1 MKKILSL
8 VIAILVFSSML
19 CLNTLAVSA
28 EPVDVYVTI
37 SDKGTL
43 KVSAEKIS
51 VTDKDSDGSITI
63 DEALYAAHEKY
74 YTGGAAAGYA
84 SAPTAYGI
92 SIIKLWG
99 DTSGSFGYYLNNA
112 SAMSLAD
119 TVQNGDYIVAFVYSD
134 TASWSD
140 TYTFFDKNT
149 LDAERGEEI
158 TLVLKESGYD
168 DDWNPVVSPLAN
180 ATVTVNGEDTEYK
193 TDNEGKVT
201 VKFDKGGKYVISART
216 DETVIVPPVCVVTVP
231 VEEEQKPQII
241 PEQEEQKPEIND
253 EVPQKNESSPKT
265 SDDISCYIS
274 VILIAAATIAI
285 TLKKNA
291 FYEK

>member
-1 MKKILSL
+1 MKKLLL
-8 VIAILVFSSML
+8 VLLVALMLSSML
-19 CLNTLAVSA
+19 CLNTVAAAA
-28 EPVDVYVTI
+28 EPVEVYVTI

-51 VTDKDSDGSITI
+51 VADKNEDGTVTI
-63 DEALYAAHEKY
+63 DEALISAHDKLYE
-74 YTGGAAAGYA
+74 GGANAGYA
-84 SAPTAYGI
+84 SGQTQYGI
-92 SIIKLWG
+92 SMTKLWG

-119 TVQNGDYIVAFVYSD
+119 AVNNGDYIVAFVYSD

-149 LDAERGEEI
+149 LDAERGKEI
-158 TLVLKESGYD
+158 TLVLKESGFD
-168 DDWNPVVSPLAN
+168 GNWNPVVLPLAD
-180 ATVTVNGEDTEYK
+180 ATITVNGEDTEYK

-201 VKFDKGGKYVISART
+201 VKFDKGGKYVISAKT
-216 DETVIVPPVCVVTVP
+216 TEKVIVPPVCVISVP
-231 VEEEQKPQII
+231 VEEEKPDTT
-241 PEQEEQKPEIND
+241 EKQETPKTEIKD
-253 EVPQKNESSPKT
+253 DAPQKTESSPKT
-265 SDDISCYIS
+265 KDSIILYI
-274 VILIAAATIAI
+274 VVFLIASGTALI